1 MVVSETLLNS
11 PRAWETFLQGAT
23 PDELETF
30 HDTLPTNDLGSYRK
44 VCADI
49 FLNNFENALTM
60 LEEGGS
66 LFNDVRY
73 GVGVHVFVRQRLGLA
88 IPYLS
93 PAPTGDDHHKED
105 SVYWYLG
112 WSLYNAEHKDYREAR
127 NLLHK
132 AKTLALELGMSHT
145 LAVIETIKKNLHTP
159 FQGLP
164 LVAPP
169 SSVLRSSKAFDKL
182 RQDESQFKRLG
193 ALGREPFLD
202 AISKCRYAQYL
213 LYNDQYQEAL
223 ALVEEVKP
231 HKHLLAYA
239 IKMKA
244 LWCLEKFEELGAM
257 VQRFKPGGASDLEAD
272 ATILAYECCA
282 IYYTV
287 VRKAYKAAYAYYH
300 RAEALALEH
309 GLTYRLGV
317 IRMNLE
323 AATNMAGES
332 LVLDPLLDADA
343 GDFKTFSI
351 RNRFDS
357 FLRAGN
363 ILLIERGIDT
373 GDFTQQDVFLAR
385 ATLEYHH
392 AQEGTGHMSVVA
404 GLITNQVPEDALRK
418 FYWSLLMLQVFCAIG
433 NADGRA
439 DPDRIRDVLKQ
450 SLVDLGPYLSSVL
463 PVVAHIYPLGLSLAA
478 HLDVRLANASDHVA
492 TLWSESERDGL
503 RRGKERLTSV
513 TKPVREALLLDD
525 LNSTREHFHTVTNK
539 RTGHAQNKARL
550 ERSLAKAQLK
560 RSEFTTVA
568 GVYRGLVRLAKTL
581 NDESLLQ
588 VSESLREGSSFLK
601 LHGDTFTF

>member
-1 MVVSETLLNS
+1 
-11 PRAWETFLQGAT
+11 
-23 PDELETF
+23 
-30 HDTLPTNDLGSYRK
+30 
-44 VCADI
+44 
-49 FLNNFENALTM
+49 
-60 LEEGGS
+60 
-66 LFNDVRY
+66 
-73 GVGVHVFVRQRLGLA
+73 
-88 IPYLS
+88 
-93 PAPTGDDHHKED
+93 
-105 SVYWYLG
+105 
-112 WSLYNAEHKDYREAR
+112 
-127 NLLHK
+127 
-132 AKTLALELGMSHT
+132 
-145 LAVIETIKKNLHTP
+145 
-159 FQGLP
+159 
-164 LVAPP
+164 
-169 SSVLRSSKAFDKL
+169 VLRSSKAFDKL

-193 ALGREPFLD
+193 ALGRETHLD
-202 AISKCRYAQYL
+202 ATSKCRYAQYL
-213 LYNDQYQEAL
+213 LYTDRFAEAL

-231 HKHLLAYA
+231 HKNLLAYA
-239 IKMKA
+239 VKMKC
-244 LWCLEKFEELGAM
+244 LWCLEKFAELGVM
-257 VQRFKPGGASDLEAD
+257 VQRFKPGGTNDLEAD

-363 ILLIERGIDT
+363 VLMIERGIDT
-373 GDFTQQDVFLAR
+373 GDFTKEDLFLAR

-392 AQEGTGHMSVVA
+392 AQNGGGHINVVA
-404 GLITNQVPEDALRK
+404 GLITNQTPDDALRK

-433 NADGRA
+433 SAGGRA
-439 DPDRIRDVLKQ
+439 DPERIRGVLKE
-450 SLVDLGPYLSSVL
+450 SLIDLEPYLSSVL
-463 PVVAHIYPLGLSLAA
+463 PVAAHIYPLGLSLAGY
-478 HLDVRLANASDHVA
+478 LDPRLDNASDHVA
-492 TLWSESERDGL
+492 TLWSERERDGL
-503 RRGKERLTSV
+503 RRGKERLAGV

-525 LNSTREHFHTVTNK
+525 LSNTREHFQTVTNK

-560 RSEFTTVA
+560 RTEITTIA
-568 GVYRGLVRLAKTL
+568 GVYRGLVRLAATL
-581 NDESLLQ
+581 NDEGLLQ
-588 VSESLREGSSFLK
+588 ASNGLKESSGFLR